1 MPKPLLH
8 HPANSGEPSR
18 GRKIQ
23 WMPKD
28 VGSDMPYEREWSLA
42 DEAINLL
49 RAAKMNPLGVI
60 DTQRGTRSV

>member
-1 MPKPLLH
+1 
-8 HPANSGEPSR
+8 
-18 GRKIQ
+18 
-23 WMPKD
+23 MPKD